1 MIFFIFTLIFLGKGL
16 YDNKSENFDG
26 GLLMFYP
33 DKDFIMSLSDGERFI
48 FLKIICGVI
57 AADRKVSRE
66 ELVYLRELA
75 MKYEVSGEKLSAMI
89 KTADTQMLIKQARL
103 IVDRVKALALIK
115 DMCMVANLDTE
126 LADTEIDYILDIAEA
141 MGIEPQRVRDI
152 NAVVNEYLAV
162 SQKAS
167 ILLEQEHWT

>member
-1 MIFFIFTLIFLGKGL
+1 
-16 YDNKSENFDG
+16 
-26 GLLMFYP
+26 MFYP

-48 FLKIICGVI
+48 FMKIICGVV

-66 ELVYLRELA
+66 ELMYLREMAL
-75 MKYEVSGEKLSAMI
+75 KYEVSGDKLSTMI
-89 KTADTQMLIKQARL
+89 KTADTPMLIKQARM
-103 IVDRVKALALIK
+103 IVDRTKALALVK

-126 LADTEIDYILDIAEA
+126 LADAEIDYILDVAEA
-141 MGIEPQRVRDI
+141 MGIEAQRVQDI

-162 SQKAS
+162 SQKAA

>member
-1 MIFFIFTLIFLGKGL
+1 
-16 YDNKSENFDG
+16 
-26 GLLMFYP
+26 MFYP

-57 AADRKVSRE
+57 AVDRKVSRE

-75 MKYEVSGEKLSAMI
+75 LKYEVSGEKLSTMI
-89 KTADTQMLIKQARL
+89 KTADTPMLIKQARM
-103 IVDRVKALALIK
+103 IVDRTKALALIK

-126 LADTEIDYILDIAEA
+126 LADSEIDYILDVAEA

-162 SQKAS
+162 SQKAA